1 MFKNLIQKNFSDKSI
16 LIIGAGVMANSYA
29 YALNSMKI
37 SKVTVISKS
46 KKNLDKI
53 CSKYNFTGISGG
65 YKKNLKKIKKHDLLI
80 IATPTH
86 LLIDVA
92 RIAILN
98 GQDNI
103 LLEKPGSLYSKDL
116 IDLSKIITNQRIRIG
131 WQRILY
137 PSFLKLKQ
145 FMKADGSVTSC
156 WFNITE
162 WIHKIDFKKYT
173 KDECG
178 RWGIL
183 NSLHVL
189 SMVCNLIGFPK
200 TITSYQSGF
209 LNWHKSGSIFVGSG
223 KSNNNVAFSYHGDW
237 ESGGRWE
244 INVMTKKG
252 TYKMLPLEELYF
264 TKKGTINLNK
274 IPLKVAYPK
283 VKQGVI
289 EEIAL
294 MLNPKLEKET
304 PLFTLEQGIKL
315 IKIGE
320 SIFGYH

>member
-1 MFKNLIQKNFSDKSI
+1 MFENLIQKFFSDKSI
-16 LIIGAGVMANSYA
+16 LIIGAGEMANSYA

-37 SKVTVISKS
+37 SKVIIISKS

-65 YKKNLKKIKKHDLLI
+65 YEKNLQKIEKHDLVI

-86 LLIDVA
+86 LLTNVA
-92 RIAILN
+92 KTAILN

-116 IDLSKIITNQRIRIG
+116 IDLSKMITNQRIRIA

-137 PSFLKLKQ
+137 SSFIKLKQ
-145 FMKADGSVTSC
+145 LVKADGSITSC
-156 WFNITE
+156 RFNITE

-173 KDECG
+173 KDECR
-178 RWGIL
+178 RWGII

-209 LNWHKSGSIFVGSG
+209 LDWHKTGSIFVGSG

-237 ESGGRWE
+237 ESSGRWE
-244 INVMTKKG
+244 IDVMTKKG
-252 TYKMLPLEELYF
+252 AYKMAPLEELYF
-264 TKKGTINLNK
+264 SKKGTVNLNK

-283 VKQGVI
+283 VKQGVA

-320 SIFGYH
+320 LIFGYH